1 MIDNS
6 LVVTDLHRHL
16 DGSVRPQTVLE
27 LARQFNVPL
36 PAYDMPTLRPY
47 LQVIDRCPSVEAL
60 LAKLD
65 YQVAV
70 LGDLD
75 AVRRVAY
82 ENAMDVADNGI
93 DYAELRFS
101 PAYMAGP
108 HKLPMA
114 GVVEAVIDGVQAG
127 ARDRD
132 IMINLIGILC
142 RGDGQEACRRELDA
156 ILAQK
161 SQFVACDLAGD
172 EEGFPGD
179 LYVDHFKRVRD
190 AGLNV
195 TIHAGEPGPTSSIL
209 QAVRELGAT
218 RIGHATRAP
227 EDPKLMDFLRDQG
240 IGVESCPTSNV
251 HANTVADYPQHPV
264 KLFLEHGIKA
274 CLNTDDPGVSANS
287 IPFEY
292 KMAKE
297 GIGLSDAQL
306 LQLQKNGLE
315 LAFVSDGVRQEL
327 AAKKAAKVQN

>member
-1 MIDNS
+1 MTNNS
-6 LVVTDLHRHL
+6 LILTDLHRHL

-27 LARQFNVPL
+27 LAQQFNVAL

-82 ENAMDVADNGI
+82 ENAVDVAANGV
-93 DYAELRFS
+93 DYGELRFS

-108 HKLPMA
+108 HKLPMQ

-127 ARDRD
+127 ARDND

-142 RGDGQEACRRELDA
+142 RGDGQQACHSELDA
-156 ILAQK
+156 IL
-161 SQFVACDLAGD
+161 SQRDHFVACDLAGD

-179 LYVDHFKRVRD
+179 LFVEHFKRVRNAD
-190 AGLNV
+190 LGV
-195 TIHAGEPGPTSSIL
+195 TIHAGEPGPTSSIW
-209 QAVRELGAT
+209 QALNELGAT
-218 RIGHATRAP
+218 RLGHATRAP
-227 EDPKLMDFLRDQG
+227 EDPKLLDFIRDNNIG
-240 IGVESCPTSNV
+240 IESCPTSNV
-251 HANTVADYPQHPV
+251 HANTVADYNVHPL
-264 KLFLEHGIKA
+264 KQFLGHGIIA
-274 CLNTDDPGVSANS
+274 SLNTDDPGVSANS

-292 KMAKE
+292 QMAKE

-306 LQLQKNGLE
+306 IQVQKNGLQM
-315 LAFVSDGVRQEL
+315 AFISNCDRKALQ
-327 AAKKAAKVQN
+327 AKKQ